1 MDEISIVGFDEKYSA
16 DFARLNYEWI
26 DKYFGAEQ
34 HDRDMLDDPL
44 NYIIKFG
51 GEIFFAVCDGEAV
64 GTVAMISAPHN
75 MSELAKMAVSPA
87 FHGRGIAD
95 KLMTACIEHAKSAGK
110 RAIWLESNTK
120 LEPAIKL
127 YRKHGFVET
136 PLDKNSLYS
145 RCNIQME
152 LAIDRR
158 DV

>member
-1 MDEISIVGFDEKYSA
+1 MDEITIVGFDQKFAA

-34 HDRDMLDDPL
+34 HDREMLDDPFG
-44 NYIIKFG
+44 YIIEPG
-51 GEIFFAVCDGEAV
+51 GEIFFAVCDDEAI
-64 GTVAMISAPHN
+64 GTVAMIKSSKN
-75 MSELAKMAVSPA
+75 MLELAKMAVSPS
-87 FHGRGIAD
+87 FQGRGIAD
-95 KLMTACIEHAKSAGK
+95 KLLEACVEYARESGK

-120 LEPAIKL
+120 LEAAIKL
-127 YRKHGFVET
+127 YRKHGFIEK

-152 LAIDRR
+152 LAIEGL